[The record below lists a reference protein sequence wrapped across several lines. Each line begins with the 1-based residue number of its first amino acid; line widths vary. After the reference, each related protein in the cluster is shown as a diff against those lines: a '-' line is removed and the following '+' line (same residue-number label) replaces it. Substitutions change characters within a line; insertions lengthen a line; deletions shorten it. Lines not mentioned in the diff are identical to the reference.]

1 MNEHLELNELIKN
14 ICLNDDASMGQDLIS
29 SKCEFLLEFNKKNEH
44 RFQFILSDIE
54 FKKKIGECLKNI
66 IGTCLDYLGESKKN
80 QEIVFRRDM
89 VVKYL
94 VSTLNTIR
102 ILSRDSKIIDSF
114 EDTDLLVKIQLI
126 ANLVDGEIPTELDSK
141 LVQDLIGYFKSQLS
155 ETYILNVSAL
165 KAMSNLIYN
174 SKFIQKFYGEN
185 GVVEA
190 ISGHLKYF
198 NLSKYFATTSDT
210 SIIQEENHGFNIMAF
225 DLKILFLLSI
235 FNTSLRQK
243 LKEQLQV
250 ITHLIEILDQIMKE
264 RLNIN
269 IDEKSLNENSCVD
282 ITNGHDEFCFLKS
295 IDIDYI
301 NEALKLLFNLTME
314 ISNVKQNAAKTMGNI
329 KSSTETKNQESKTF

>member
-1 MNEHLELNELIKN
+1 MNEHLELNELIEK
-14 ICLNDDASMGQDLIS
+14 ICLNDDASMDPDLIS

-44 RFQFILSDIE
+44 RFQFILSDVE

-66 IGTCLDYLGESKKN
+66 IGNCLDYLGEFKKN
-80 QEIVFRRDM
+80 QETIFRRDI

-94 VSTLNTIR
+94 VNTLNTIR

-114 EDTDLLVKIQLI
+114 ENTDLLAKIQLI
-126 ANLVDGEIPTELDSK
+126 ANLMGGEIHTQVGSEI
-141 LVQDLIGYFKSQLS
+141 VQDLIGYFKSQLS
-155 ETYILNVSAL
+155 ETFILNVSAL

-174 SKFIQKFYGEN
+174 SKFIQSFYGEN

-190 ISGHLKYF
+190 ISAHLKHF
-198 NLSKYFATTSDT
+198 DLSKYFLITSDV
-210 SIIQEENHGFNIMAF
+210 SIIQEENHVFNIMVF

-243 LKEQLQV
+243 LKEFQV

-269 IDEKSLNENSCVD
+269 FDGNRLNENRCVD
-282 ITNGHDEFCFLKS
+282 ITNDQEEFCILKS

-301 NEALKLLFNLTME
+301 NEGLKLLFNLTME
-314 ISNVKQNAAKTMGNI
+314 IASVKQNAAKTMGDINC
-329 KSSTETKNQESKTF
+329 STETKNQESKTF